1 MKTWSNVVAAIF
13 ASILVFGAAGC
24 ASNHDR
30 RGVDETGAIASD
42 TWITTKVK
50 SDLAVEK
57 NVDATDIGV
66 HTYEGVVTLSGD
78 VDNKAEADKAVKIAR
93 EIKGVKSV
101 VNNMHVKS

>member
-1 MKTWSNVVAAIF
+1 MKTWSSVVAAIF
-13 ASILVFGAAGC
+13 ASILVFGVAGC
-24 ASNHDR
+24 ASDHDR
-30 RGVDETGAIASD
+30 RGVSDTGAVVSD
-42 TWITTKVK
+42 SWITTKVK

-57 NVDATDIGV
+57 DVDATDIGV

-78 VDNKAEADKAVKIAR
+78 VDNQAEADKAVRVAK